1 MTAKGDG
8 DRLQARRVAFA
19 AHVRSLRKAKG
30 WSQETLAERS
40 GLHRTY
46 VSSLERGERNVSLDN
61 LGVIADTLGISISDL
76 FEGVE

>member
-1 MTAKGDG
+1 MAAANDDESLGS
-8 DRLQARRVAFA
+8 RRITFA

-30 WSQETLAERS
+30 WSQERLAEQS

-61 LGVIADTLGISISDL
+61 LGVLADALGVTISELLD
-76 FEGVE
+76 GVK